1 VGTAPQMTV
10 AASPRLPSSG
20 IDADTLF
27 ARLDTARAHDADWR
41 AGRIWSLVYYG
52 GSDHTAFLHEVFR
65 LYSSENGLSTQAF
78 PSLGRF
84 QAEVVSMLSGLLG
97 GDARTA
103 GAMTSGGTESILL
116 AVKAY
121 RDHARATGVARPKMI
136 VPASAHPAFMKAAQ
150 YFDVESVVI
159 PVGADYR
166 ADVAR
171 TANAID
177 ERTVLLVASAPCFPY
192 GTVDPITSLAEI
204 AAAHGIGL
212 HVDACVGA
220 FILPF
225 LRDLG
230 HRVPSF
236 DFSVPGVTS
245 LSADLHKYGY
255 ALKGASAVLYR
266 SADLR
271 RHQFFVD
278 TAWLGG
284 LFGSPGI
291 LGTRNGGIIAAAWAA
306 LMRLGE
312 PGYRDLAQRT
322 WALAERIKAG
332 ILALPGLRLIGAP
345 DMTVFAFTSE
355 THDIFDIA
363 DRLAARGWHVDRQNA
378 PRSIHL
384 VVTPHHEAAA
394 APFLAD
400 LAAAVAAAAPPDAAR
415 AGETAAL
422 YGVTSHSTS
431 GADPRAAVI
440 AGLERSLD
448 NA

>member
-1 VGTAPQMTV
+1 MTDPV
-10 AASPRLPSSG
+10 SRLPSAG
-20 IDADTLF
+20 IDADALF
-27 ARLDTARAHDADWR
+27 ARLDEARVRDADWR
-41 AGRIWSLVYYG
+41 AGRIWSLVYHA
-52 GSDHTAFLHEVFR
+52 GSEHTAFLHEVFR
-65 LYSSENGLSTQAF
+65 RYSSENGLSTQAF

-84 QAEVVSMLSGLLG
+84 QAEVVAMLATLLG
-97 GDARTA
+97 GDGRTA

-121 RDHARATGVARPKMI
+121 RDQARAAGNARPKMV

-150 YFDVESVVI
+150 YFDVEAVVV
-159 PVGADYR
+159 PVADDFR
-166 ADVAR
+166 ADLPR
-171 TANAID
+171 TAEAID

-192 GTVDPITSLAEI
+192 GTVDPIGALGEL
-204 AAAHGIGL
+204 AAARGIGL

-230 HRVPSF
+230 HRVPAF
-236 DFSVPGVTS
+236 DFGVPGVTS
-245 LSADLHKYGY
+245 MSADLHKYGY

-266 SADLR
+266 TADLR

-284 LFGSPGI
+284 LFGSPGL

-312 PGYRDLAQRT
+312 AGYRDLAQRT
-322 WALAERIKAG
+322 WTLAERLKAG
-332 ILALPGLRLIGAP
+332 IRAIPGLRLVGEP
-345 DMTVFAFTSE
+345 DMTVFAFTSD
-355 THDIFDIA
+355 THDIFDVA
-363 DRLAARGWHVDRQNA
+363 QRLADRGWHVDRQNA

-394 APFLAD
+394 GRFLAD
-400 LAAAVAAAAPPDAAR
+400 LAAAVAVAGPTDAAR
-415 AGETAAL
+415 AAESAAL
-422 YGVTSHSTS
+422 YGVTSHSRS

-448 NA
+448 HA